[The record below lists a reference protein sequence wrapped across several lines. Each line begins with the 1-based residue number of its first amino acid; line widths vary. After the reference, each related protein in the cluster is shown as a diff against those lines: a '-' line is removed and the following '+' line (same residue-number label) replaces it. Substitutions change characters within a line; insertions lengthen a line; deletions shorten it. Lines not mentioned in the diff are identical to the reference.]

1 MTRKPK
7 PAAKTTAKAA
17 RTPAAPRTAAGI
29 EPALVRDLA
38 ALLSE
43 TDLSE
48 IEVQKGDLRIRVARE
63 TRVVVAG
70 PAHAAPIA
78 VNVAA
83 PAASAPP
90 AAAPSAAD
98 SPNALKSPM
107 VGTVYRR
114 PSPDAKPFVEIG
126 QAVQAGDKVLLV
138 EAMKT
143 FNEILAHRGGVVSEI
158 LIEDGQPV
166 EYGQPLLIIE

>member
-7 PAAKTTAKAA
+7 PAAKTTAKTA
-17 RTPAAPRTAAGI
+17 RTPAAPRAAAGI

-70 PAHAAPIA
+70 PTHAAPVA

-83 PAASAPP
+83 PAS
-90 AAAPSAAD
+90 AAAPAAPTAAD

-126 QAVQAGDKVLLV
+126 QAVKAGDKVLLV

>member
-7 PAAKTTAKAA
+7 PAAKSTARQS
-17 RTPAAPRTAAGI
+17 RTPVAPKMAAGV
-29 EPALVRDLA
+29 ETALVRDLA
-38 ALLSE
+38 NLLSE

-48 IEVQKGDLRIRVARE
+48 IEVEKGDLRIRVARE
-63 TRVVVAG
+63 TRVLMASAPQ
-70 PAHAAPIA
+70 PAPVA
-78 VNVAA
+78 VNVSA
-83 PAASAPP
+83 PAAVAAVPAP
-90 AAAPSAAD
+90 AVDNA
-98 SPNALKSPM
+98 NALKSPM

-126 QAVQAGDKVLLV
+126 QAVKAGDKVLLV

-166 EYGQPLLIIE
+166 EYGQPLLVIE